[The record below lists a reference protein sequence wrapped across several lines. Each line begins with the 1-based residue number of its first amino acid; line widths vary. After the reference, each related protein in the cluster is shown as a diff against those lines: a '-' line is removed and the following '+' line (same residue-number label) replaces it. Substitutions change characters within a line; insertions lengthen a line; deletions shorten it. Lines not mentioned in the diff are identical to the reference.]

1 MTHRGKRTPGTRGNA
16 MIKQIRANYDA
27 KGIEKDVQAYW
38 DETDAYHKTKEYRAD
53 GERFYFVDGPP

>member
-1 MTHRGKRTPGTRGNA
+1 

-38 DETDAYHKTKEYRAD
+38 DETDAYM
-53 GERFYFVDGPP
+53 